1 MTKFAKVCHNYL
13 MTTVNISITDNQSKF
28 IDQVAKDYNFEN
40 RSELIRSFI
49 RLFQFQP
56 QLINKAVG
64 FPFVSPDTKSR
75 SEVLSSF
82 KKTGKYSSEFLK
94 DLEKGLK
101 GSQFFNQK

>member
-1 MTKFAKVCHNYL
+1 

-56 QLINKAVG
+56 QLINKAIE
-64 FPFVSPDTKSR
+64 FPFEEPFTRSR
-75 SEVLSSF
+75 SKMYQSVA
-82 KKTGKYSSEFLK
+82 KTGKYSKEFLK
-94 DLEKGLK
+94 DLKEGLEDSK
-101 GSQFFNQK
+101 DFFYDK